1 MSNRWNKDD
10 WKKCSILTISLCLV
24 VAFYVILGRLPG
36 VLDFLGT
43 IIGAFTPIIMGCVIA
58 FLLMPVMNFL
68 KGVFSKFFIKVLGEE
83 KKMTAVK
90 IANTLAVAFSLIFL
104 LSIIFGLLIVL
115 IPELQKSITMLS
127 NEIPT
132 YIDKAKTWLKNL
144 SFLKKYPNIYETVS
158 NNLDKIQ
165 DNLVKIMVNK
175 LLPNIDTIVVK
186 ISSGIIGGV
195 KFVFNFFVGIIIAAY
210 ILYSKERLSANGKKM
225 IYGVFKKKKG
235 TVVLDSLSFVNNVF
249 GGFIDGKILDS
260 MIIGI
265 ICAIFCLCVDMP
277 YAILV
282 SVTVGITNIIPFFG
296 PFIGAVPCALLILV
310 ADPIKCLVFVIFILI
325 LQQIDGNILGPLILG
340 DSTGLSGLW
349 VMVAILVGGNLFS
362 FMGMLLGVP
371 VFACIYALV
380 NVIIDSKL
388 KKQGLTNNTDYYL
401 TLHGFDEEGNPIR
414 TKRRISSGNDRRS
427 RKQNKKMG
435 NRKPKDIMTTRE
447 NIREK
452 VGMNIGDKIN
462 DEKAKAIEEMAV
474 VKERAASQYN
484 EYLKKKQNRNNEN
497 KTSENKTSENKT
509 GENKTGENKND
520 KNKSSNVRK
529 NNDQLKINNVSEQN
543 VKRVQ
548 NAKPKNHK
556 TNETRNQSG
565 HKNGQKKE
573 NGKSE
578 TNE

>member
-1 MSNRWNKDD
+1 
-10 WKKCSILTISLCLV
+10 
-24 VAFYVILGRLPG
+24 
-36 VLDFLGT
+36 
-43 IIGAFTPIIMGCVIA
+43 
-58 FLLMPVMNFL
+58 
-68 KGVFSKFFIKVLGEE
+68 
-83 KKMTAVK
+83 
-90 IANTLAVAFSLIFL
+90 
-104 LSIIFGLLIVL
+104 
-115 IPELQKSITMLS
+115 
-127 NEIPT
+127 
-132 YIDKAKTWLKNL
+132 
-144 SFLKKYPNIYETVS
+144 
-158 NNLDKIQ
+158 
-165 DNLVKIMVNK
+165 
-175 LLPNIDTIVVK
+175 
-186 ISSGIIGGV
+186 
-195 KFVFNFFVGIIIAAY
+195 
-210 ILYSKERLSANGKKM
+210 
-225 IYGVFKKKKG
+225 
-235 TVVLDSLSFVNNVF
+235 
-249 GGFIDGKILDS
+249 
-260 MIIGI
+260 
-265 ICAIFCLCVDMP
+265 
-277 YAILV
+277 
-282 SVTVGITNIIPFFG
+282 
-296 PFIGAVPCALLILV
+296 
-310 ADPIKCLVFVIFILI
+310 
-325 LQQIDGNILGPLILG
+325 
-340 DSTGLSGLW
+340 
-349 VMVAILVGGNLFS
+349 MVAILVGGNLFS

-435 NRKPKDIMTTRE
+435 NRKPKDIMATRE

-452 VGMNIGDKIN
+452 VGMNIGDEIN

-497 KTSENKTSENKT
+497 KNSENKT

-520 KNKSSNVRK
+520 KNKSSNVRR
-529 NNDQLKINNVSEQN
+529 NNDQLKTNNVSEQN

-548 NAKPKNHK
+548 NVKPKNHK